1 MRSENDFEEPG
12 SSNTPLKKTT
22 SVESFN
28 NLYKKRKN
36 DSLNVSNSDYCT
48 LRLNRTGGYKIDDKR
63 RTSCN
68 DMIRDDDLTLRSN
81 NKRKMENEDLI
92 DLSFCSKE
100 DEHEIIEIDESE
112 GAGISSYCTIRREN
126 KTDKNNSI
134 PYCTLSRSK
143 TQRNIPL
150 LNNCKLP
157 HHQSDNTVEAFNILS
172 QLDEILDNHENSIP
186 VPIKVEDCLYDL
198 DQYLEEID
206 KNDKDKLIQDENK
219 ATFKRDSLFRMSLNP
234 GKNSFHFCTLPK
246 RRRKEND
253 VLDTKFLIK
262 NEKLYRGSPS
272 RNTINVAGRRRK
284 FEDADKRNG
293 EFLFF
298 FIIAEIF

>member
-28 NLYKKRKN
+28 NLYKKRSN
-36 DSLNVSNSDYCT
+36 TLSNSDYCT
-48 LRLNRTGGYKIDDKR
+48 LRLNRTGDDIR

-68 DMIRDDDLTLRSN
+68 DMIRDDDLTQRSN

-126 KTDKNNSI
+126 KTDKTNSI

-143 TQRNIPL
+143 TQKNIPL
-150 LNNCKLP
+150 LNNSKLP

-172 QLDEILDNHENSIP
+172 QLDEILDNHEN
-186 VPIKVEDCLYDL
+186 VPIKVEDCLYEL

-262 NEKLYRGSPS
+262 NEKLFRGSPS

-293 EFLFF
+293 ELFF
-298 FIIAEIF
+298 VIIFFCIFIRKLF